1 MENFIELYK
10 RTQSSWDCFRIA
22 EADIQRLIDG
32 NELIFFFKK
41 GKELFGATE
50 EGRMAF
56 AVMNDKSED
65 NKLKDEVRVHAVNIT
80 KSIDGEKSEASLSR
94 EQMSGVKVLERED
107 VEKAIHK
114 AKKQSS

>member
-10 RTQSSWDCFRIA
+10 RTQSSWDKFKVF

-32 NELIFFFKK
+32 SELIFFFKK
-41 GKELFGATE
+41 GKEVFGSTE

-65 NKLKDEVRVHAVNIT
+65 KRLRDDVRVHAINLS
-80 KSIDGEKSEASLSR
+80 KSMGSDKIESSLSR
-94 EQMSGVKVLERED
+94 EQMSEVKVIDRERA
-107 VEKAIHK
+107 EKILQREG
-114 AKKQSS
+114 KKST